1 MAHNNESMPHAHPTT
16 QLYYSIFAALMVL
29 LVVTV
34 AAAYVDLGPVNF
46 AVAAAIAST
55 KAVLIILYFMH
66 VRYSKP
72 LTWIMAG
79 ASVAWLAILFGL
91 TFSDYWTRESSPQL
105 RSSDPPPQHEAHSA
119 D

>member
-1 MAHNNESMPHAHPTT
+1 MAHNEATLSPHPTIT
-16 QLYYSIFAALMVL
+16 LYVAIFAALMVL

-34 AAAYVDLGPVNF
+34 AVAWIDLGPLNF
-46 AVAAAIAST
+46 PLAVAIATT

-66 VRYSKP
+66 VRYSRP
-72 LTWIMAG
+72 LTWVMAG

-91 TFSDYWTRESSPQL
+91 TYSDYWTRDRSPQL
-105 RSSDPPPQHEAHSA
+105 RSADPPPAQRVTSA

>member
-1 MAHNNESMPHAHPTT
+1 MAHNNESTPHAHPTT

-34 AAAYVDLGPVNF
+34 AAAYVDLGQLNF
-46 AVAAAIAST
+46 ALAAAIATT

-66 VRYSKP
+66 VRYSQP

-91 TFSDYWTRESSPQL
+91 TFSDYWTRERSPQL
-105 RSSDPPPQHEAHSA
+105 RSPEPPPVHRGTVS

>member
-1 MAHNNESMPHAHPTT
+1 MAHHESAAAPHPTT
-16 QLYYSIFAALMVL
+16 KLYYSIFAALMIL

-34 AAAYVDLGPVNF
+34 AIAEIDLGWLNF
-46 AVAAAIAST
+46 PLAAAIATT

-72 LTWIMAG
+72 LTWLVAG

-91 TFSDYWTRESSPQL
+91 TFSDYWTRDTSPQL
-105 RSSDPPPQHEAHSA
+105 FPAELPPMHEAASI

>member
-1 MAHNNESMPHAHPTT
+1 MAHTSDATPLAHPTT
-16 QLYYSIFAALMVL
+16 KLYYSIFAALMVL

-34 AAAYVDLGPVNF
+34 AVAEFDLGRLNF
-46 AVAAAIAST
+46 PLAVVIATT

-66 VRYSKP
+66 VRYSRP
-72 LTWIMAG
+72 LTWVMAG

-91 TFSDYWTRESSPQL
+91 TYSDYWTRDRSPQL
-105 RSSDPPPQHEAHSA
+105 RSSDPPPQHRATSA